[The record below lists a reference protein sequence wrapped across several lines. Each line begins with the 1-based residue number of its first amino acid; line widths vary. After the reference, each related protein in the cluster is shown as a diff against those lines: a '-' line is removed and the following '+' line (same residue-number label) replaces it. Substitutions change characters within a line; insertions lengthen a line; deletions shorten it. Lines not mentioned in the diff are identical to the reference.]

1 MQHFTAKYSAFTA
14 AVLKNRPG
22 GRGEEGGEE
31 GRENGEDRGEGGRE
45 LGRMKRRGEGGKE
58 DGEVRRGC
66 EKRAQPRL
74 ELRSQSAD

>member
-31 GRENGEDRGEGGRE
+31 GRENGEDRGEGG
-45 LGRMKRRGEGGKE
+45 KEGGKE